1 MEKKRFNINLDDSA
15 FTKERTPVKPLFQPS
30 SKAGQSAAA
39 SSSSTTSETT
49 AQPAPPSA
57 GQPLSYAEFIVQS
70 KGHAPPRVPSAPQRV
85 GVSRVAAGTG
95 TGIDTET
102 GSLKQGLS
110 QGAQGGPDVLSSSSS
125 VGCERP
131 QDQAQGTKDLGSGG
145 PPGVTE
151 GEGQRAGTEQKQ
163 GEGQGSEGSNIL
175 GHPKPVGSGNSI
187 IVSPRQRGNPIL
199 KFVRSVPW
207 EFGEVV
213 PDYVLGQTTCALF
226 LRSLCVYNTCFME
239 FLPCVCDVAFSVP
252 LKAVKHAHLSPGYLD
267 PLASCWI
274 PHHGPGLPLS
284 LPWSTLNPGRE
295 VYPLT
300 LPRSDPLTPGPE
312 VPLTPGPEVPS
323 HPCPEVTSHPGPE
336 ADPLTPA
343 DVPSHPWPGRYLT
356 PTLYPCPEVALSP
369 LPGGALS
376 PRPELLPGPW
386 LLTPG
391 PEGAALS
398 HPWPERFK
406 LELIFLNSPEEA
418 GRYLETYKS
427 YEKKPAD
434 LLKEHVEKDYLSKVT
449 DCLTTVK
456 SVNKTDSI
464 TLLSTFS
471 SLEGIINAAKE
482 DLVLC
487 PGLGPQKVSRKECV

>member
-15 FTKERTPVKPLFQPS
+15 FTKERAPVKPLFQPS

-39 SSSSTTSETT
+39 AASSSSSTTSETT
-49 AQPAPPSA
+49 AQLVPLSA

-70 KGHAPPRVPSAPQRV
+70 KGHAPLRVPSAPQRV
-85 GVSRVAAGTG
+85 ELSRVAAGTG

-102 GSLKQGLS
+102 GSLKQGPS
-110 QGAQGGPDVLSSSSS
+110 QGGPDVTSSSS
-125 VGCERP
+125 VECERP

-151 GEGQRAGTEQKQ
+151 GEEGQRAGTEQ

-175 GHPKPVGSGNSI
+175 GHPKLVGSGNSI

-226 LRSLCVYNTCFME
+226 LSLRYHNLNPNYIHDRLKLLGQTFTLRV
-239 FLPCVCDVAFSVP
+239 LLVLVDV
-252 LKAVKHAHLSPGYLD
+252 KD
-267 PLASCWI
+267 
-274 PHHGPGLPLS
+274 PHHS
-284 LPWSTLNPGRE
+284 LKELARICIMADCTLI
-295 VYPLT
+295 L
-300 LPRSDPLTPGPE
+300 
-312 VPLTPGPEVPS
+312 
-323 HPCPEVTSHPGPE
+323 
-336 ADPLTPA
+336 A
-343 DVPSHPWPGRYLT
+343 W
-356 PTLYPCPEVALSP
+356 
-369 LPGGALS
+369 
-376 PRPELLPGPW
+376 
-386 LLTPG
+386 
-391 PEGAALS
+391 
-398 HPWPERFK
+398 
-406 LELIFLNSPEEA
+406 SPEEA

-471 SLEGIINAAKE
+471 SLEGIITAAKE

-487 PGLGPQKVSRKECV
+487 PGLGPQKARRLYDVLHQPFLKAKKKDS